1 MRTPDSAVRVA
12 PATHNRRVAVLWF
25 PDWPVYVQA
34 QSRGWD
40 VLAPAAVIADYRVLA
55 CNAAARTQGIRIG
68 MKQRHALAAYPQL
81 NVAVDDPAR
90 QASVHEDVLAAL
102 QDVSAVVETLR
113 PGLLAFPVDALAR
126 YYGDEASAVEKLLDA
141 AARIHADCMA
151 GVADDLVSAVWAARL
166 GKSISVRGNAEFISE
181 LPISVLSIE
190 PELRAPAHLSATLQ
204 QLGLRTMRDFA
215 ELPRA
220 DVAARFGQEA
230 VEWHRIA
237 SGHVDR
243 DVAPRRHRE
252 DLELRYEADEPIART
267 ETAAFIARH
276 VATALHNKLFAA
288 GEACLR
294 LAVRAYLE
302 PPVGYTGPTVIERLW
317 RCREPLSEQDTAQRV
332 RWQLDGWLT
341 RLRAGAGTVG
351 GAHSDGLGGANG
363 EADVAD
369 TADIPNA
376 ADWADNT
383 VGVTCIELV
392 PVETVPAGRLAA
404 PLWGGPDEGIRA
416 ARAAAGR
423 AQALIGMNR
432 VLRPIHRGGRAVAR
446 RIATVPYG
454 EDDPE
459 AVSALPT
466 RQWEGQLLP
475 PLPGLIGS
483 PTSAN
488 DSSGA
493 SGRNPSE
500 RNPSAAHPAAR
511 LALLD
516 CHGDAVYVTGR
527 GLMSS
532 PPETL
537 RWGARRLRITGWA
550 GPWPVDEHWWAEG
563 KRYARLQIAAREETR
578 ADSHGGP
585 RSRPREGTVK
595 DHAFLLV
602 CKGKQW
608 RIEATY

>member
-1 MRTPDSAVRVA
+1 MRAA

-40 VLAPAAVIADYRVLA
+40 ALAPAAVIADYRVLA
-55 CNAAARTQGIRIG
+55 CNAAARAQGIRIG
-68 MKQRHALAAYPQL
+68 MKQRHALAAFPQL
-81 NVAVDDPAR
+81 NVAADDPTR

-113 PGLLAFPVDALAR
+113 PGLLAFPVDSLAR
-126 YYGDEASAVEKLLDA
+126 YYGNEASAVEKLLDA
-141 AARIHADCMA
+141 AARIHADCLA

-166 GKSISVRGNAEFISE
+166 GKSIPVGGSAAFIAE

-190 PELRAPAHLSATLQ
+190 PELRAPARLSATLQ

-215 ELPRA
+215 GLPRA

-243 DVAPRRHRE
+243 DVAPLRHRE

-341 RLRAGAGTVG
+341 RLRAGTGTVG
-351 GAHSDGLGGANG
+351 EADLHSDGRGGVDG
-363 EADVAD
+363 ETGVLDVS
-369 TADIPNA
+369 
-376 ADWADNT
+376 DWVDNT

-392 PVETVPAGRLAA
+392 PVETVPAGSLAA

-475 PLPGLIGS
+475 PLPGLIGA
-483 PTSAN
+483 PTNADGAYSA
-488 DSSGA
+488 D
-493 SGRNPSE
+493 E

-516 CHGDAVYVTGR
+516 RQGDAVYVTGR

-532 PPETL
+532 PPATL
-537 RWGARRLRITGWA
+537 CWGARRLRITGWA

-563 KRYARLQIAAREETR
+563 KRYARLQIAAREETY
-578 ADSHGGP
+578 
-585 RSRPREGTVK
+585 EGAPK
-595 DHAFLLV
+595 NHAFLLV

>member
-1 MRTPDSAVRVA
+1 MRTPDSAVREA

-81 NVAVDDPAR
+81 NVAADDPTR
-90 QASVHEDVLAAL
+90 QASVHEDVLTAL

-126 YYGDEASAVEKLLDA
+126 YYGDEANAVEKLLDA
-141 AARIHADCMA
+141 AARIHADCLA

-166 GKSISVRGNAEFISE
+166 GKSIPVGGSAEFIAK

-237 SGHVDR
+237 SGHIDR

-341 RLRAGAGTVG
+341 RLRAGAGTAG
-351 GAHSDGLGGANG
+351 GAAGAVD
-363 EADVAD
+363 E
-369 TADIPNA
+369 

-392 PVETVPAGRLAA
+392 PVETVPAGSLAA

-459 AVSALPT
+459 AVTALPT

-483 PTSAN
+483 PTNAN
-488 DSSGA
+488 DASSV
-493 SGRNPSE
+493 SERNPSE

-516 CHGDAVYVTGR
+516 CHDDAVYVTGR

-532 PPETL
+532 PPEAL
-537 RWGARRLRITGWA
+537 HWGARRLRITGWA
-550 GPWPVDEHWWAEG
+550 GPWPVDEHWWAKG
-563 KRYARLQIAAREETR
+563 KRYARLQIAAREETHSEPHSGHR
-578 ADSHGGP
+578 KDAP
-585 RSRPREGTVK
+585 K

>member
-1 MRTPDSAVRVA
+1 MRHMRTPDSAVREA

-81 NVAVDDPAR
+81 NVAADDPTR
-90 QASVHEDVLAAL
+90 QASVHEDVLTAL

-126 YYGDEASAVEKLLDA
+126 YYGDEANAVEKLLDA
-141 AARIHADCMA
+141 AARIHADCLA

-166 GKSISVRGNAEFISE
+166 GKSIPVGGSAEFIAK

-237 SGHVDR
+237 SGHIDR

-317 RCREPLSEQDTAQRV
+317 RCREPLSEQDTAQR
-332 RWQLDGWLT
+332 
-341 RLRAGAGTVG
+341 
-351 GAHSDGLGGANG
+351 
-363 EADVAD
+363 
-369 TADIPNA
+369 
-376 ADWADNT
+376 
-383 VGVTCIELV
+383 
-392 PVETVPAGRLAA
+392 
-404 PLWGGPDEGIRA
+404 
-416 ARAAAGR
+416 
-423 AQALIGMNR
+423 
-432 VLRPIHRGGRAVAR
+432 
-446 RIATVPYG
+446 
-454 EDDPE
+454 
-459 AVSALPT
+459 AVSYTHLTLPT
-466 RQWEGQLLP
+466 TP
-475 PLPGLIGS
+475 
-483 PTSAN
+483 
-488 DSSGA
+488 
-493 SGRNPSE
+493 
-500 RNPSAAHPAAR
+500 
-511 LALLD
+511 
-516 CHGDAVYVTGR
+516 YV
-527 GLMSS
+527 
-532 PPETL
+532 
-537 RWGARRLRITGWA
+537 
-550 GPWPVDEHWWAEG
+550 
-563 KRYARLQIAAREETR
+563 
-578 ADSHGGP
+578 
-585 RSRPREGTVK
+585 
-595 DHAFLLV
+595 
-602 CKGKQW
+602 
-608 RIEATY
+608 

>member
-1 MRTPDSAVRVA
+1 MRTPDSAVRAA

-40 VLAPAAVIADYRVLA
+40 ALAPAAVIADYRVLA
-55 CNAAARTQGIRIG
+55 CNAAARAQGIRIG
-68 MKQRHALAAYPQL
+68 MKQRHALAAFPQL
-81 NVAVDDPAR
+81 NVAADDPTR

-113 PGLLAFPVDALAR
+113 PGLLAFPVDSLAR
-126 YYGDEASAVEKLLDA
+126 YYGNEASAVEKLLDA
-141 AARIHADCMA
+141 AARIHADCLA

-166 GKSISVRGNAEFISE
+166 GKSIPVGGSAAFIAE

-190 PELRAPAHLSATLQ
+190 PELRAPARLSATLQ

-215 ELPRA
+215 GLPRA

-243 DVAPRRHRE
+243 DVAPLRHRE

-341 RLRAGAGTVG
+341 RLRAGTGTVG
-351 GAHSDGLGGANG
+351 EADLHSDGRGGVDG
-363 EADVAD
+363 ETGVLDVS
-369 TADIPNA
+369 
-376 ADWADNT
+376 DWVDNT

-392 PVETVPAGRLAA
+392 PVETVPAGSLAA

-475 PLPGLIGS
+475 PLPGLIGA
-483 PTSAN
+483 PTNADGAYSA
-488 DSSGA
+488 D
-493 SGRNPSE
+493 E

-516 CHGDAVYVTGR
+516 RQGDAVYVTGR

-532 PPETL
+532 PPATL
-537 RWGARRLRITGWA
+537 CWGARRLRITGWA

-563 KRYARLQIAAREETR
+563 KRYARLQIAAREETY
-578 ADSHGGP
+578 
-585 RSRPREGTVK
+585 EGAPK
-595 DHAFLLV
+595 NHAFLLV

>member
-1 MRTPDSAVRVA
+1 MRTPDSAVRAA

-55 CNAAARTQGIRIG
+55 CNAAARAQGIRIG
-68 MKQRHALAAYPQL
+68 MKQRHALAAFPQL
-81 NVAVDDPAR
+81 NVAADDPTR

-126 YYGDEASAVEKLLDA
+126 YYGNEASAVEKLLDA
-141 AARIHADCMA
+141 AARIHADCLA

-166 GKSISVRGNAEFISE
+166 GKSIPVGGSAAFIAE

-190 PELRAPAHLSATLQ
+190 PELRAPARLSATLQ

-215 ELPRA
+215 GLPRA

-243 DVAPRRHRE
+243 DVAPLRHRE

-341 RLRAGAGTVG
+341 RLRAGTGTVG
-351 GAHSDGLGGANG
+351 EADLHSDGRGGVDG
-363 EADVAD
+363 ETGVLDVS
-369 TADIPNA
+369 
-376 ADWADNT
+376 DWVDNT

-392 PVETVPAGRLAA
+392 PVETVPAGSLAA

-459 AVSALPT
+459 AVTALPT

-475 PLPGLIGS
+475 PLPGLIGA
-483 PTSAN
+483 PTNADGAYSA
-488 DSSGA
+488 D
-493 SGRNPSE
+493 E

-516 CHGDAVYVTGR
+516 RHGDAVYVTGR

-563 KRYARLQIAAREETR
+563 KRYARLQIAAREETY
-578 ADSHGGP
+578 
-585 RSRPREGTVK
+585 EGAPK
-595 DHAFLLV
+595 NHAFLLV

>member
-1 MRTPDSAVRVA
+1 MRTPDSVVRAA

-55 CNAAARTQGIRIG
+55 CNAAARAQGIRIG

-81 NVAVDDPAR
+81 NVAADDPTR

-126 YYGDEASAVEKLLDA
+126 YYGDEANAVEKLLDA
-141 AARIHADCMA
+141 AARLHADCLA

-166 GKSISVRGNAEFISE
+166 GKSIPVGGGAEFIAG

-215 ELPRA
+215 GLPRA

-243 DVAPRRHRE
+243 DVAPRRQRE

-341 RLRAGAGTVG
+341 RLRARAGNAGEARVHG
-351 GAHSDGLGGANG
+351 GGLGGVDG
-363 EADVAD
+363 GGDE
-369 TADIPNA
+369 

-392 PVETVPAGRLAA
+392 PVETVPAGSLAA

-432 VLRPIHRGGRAVAR
+432 VLRPIHRGGRAVVR

-459 AVSALPT
+459 EVTALPT

-483 PTSAN
+483 PTS
-488 DSSGA
+488 DDGTPGA
-493 SGRNPSE
+493 SGRNSGGRGPSE
-500 RNPSAAHPAAR
+500 RNPSTAHPAAR

-516 CHGDAVYVTGR
+516 RHGDAVYVTGR

-563 KRYARLQIAAREETR
+563 KRYARLQIAAREETHSEPHSGHHKG
-578 ADSHGGP
+578 AP
-585 RSRPREGTVK
+585 K

>member
-1 MRTPDSAVRVA
+1 MRTPDSAVRAA

-40 VLAPAAVIADYRVLA
+40 ALAPAAVIADYRVLA
-55 CNAAARTQGIRIG
+55 CNAAARAQGIRIG
-68 MKQRHALAAYPQL
+68 MKQRHALAAFPQL
-81 NVAVDDPAR
+81 NVAADDPTR

-113 PGLLAFPVDALAR
+113 PGLLAFPVDSLAR
-126 YYGDEASAVEKLLDA
+126 YYGNEASAVEKLLDA
-141 AARIHADCMA
+141 AARIHADCLA

-166 GKSISVRGNAEFISE
+166 GKSIPVGGSAAFIAE

-190 PELRAPAHLSATLQ
+190 PELRAPARLSATLQ

-215 ELPRA
+215 GLPRA

-243 DVAPRRHRE
+243 DVAPLRHRE

-341 RLRAGAGTVG
+341 RLRAGTGTVG
-351 GAHSDGLGGANG
+351 EADLHSDGRGGVDG
-363 EADVAD
+363 ETGVLDVS
-369 TADIPNA
+369 
-376 ADWADNT
+376 DWVDNT

-392 PVETVPAGRLAA
+392 PVETVPAGSLAA

-459 AVSALPT
+459 AVTALPT

-475 PLPGLIGS
+475 PLPGLIGA
-483 PTSAN
+483 PTNADGAYSA
-488 DSSGA
+488 D
-493 SGRNPSE
+493 E

-516 CHGDAVYVTGR
+516 RQGDAVYVTGR

-563 KRYARLQIAAREETR
+563 KRYARLQIAAREETY
-578 ADSHGGP
+578 
-585 RSRPREGTVK
+585 EGAPK
-595 DHAFLLV
+595 NHAFLLV

>member
-55 CNAAARTQGIRIG
+55 CNAAARAQGIRIG

-81 NVAVDDPAR
+81 NVAADDPTR

-126 YYGDEASAVEKLLDA
+126 YYGDEGSAVEKLLDA

-166 GKSISVRGNAEFISE
+166 GKSIPVGGSAAFIAE

-190 PELRAPAHLSATLQ
+190 PELRAPARLSATLQ

-215 ELPRA
+215 GLPRA

-243 DVAPRRHRE
+243 DVAPLRHRE

-341 RLRAGAGTVG
+341 RLRAGTGTVG
-351 GAHSDGLGGANG
+351 EADLHSDGRGGVDG
-363 EADVAD
+363 ETGVLDVS
-369 TADIPNA
+369 
-376 ADWADNT
+376 DWVDNT

-392 PVETVPAGRLAA
+392 PVETVPAGSLAA

-459 AVSALPT
+459 AVTALPT

-475 PLPGLIGS
+475 PLPGLIGA
-483 PTSAN
+483 PTNADGAYSA
-488 DSSGA
+488 D
-493 SGRNPSE
+493 E

-516 CHGDAVYVTGR
+516 RQGDAVYVTGR

-563 KRYARLQIAAREETR
+563 KRYARLQIAAREETY
-578 ADSHGGP
+578 
-585 RSRPREGTVK
+585 EGAPK
-595 DHAFLLV
+595 NHAFLLV

>member
-1 MRTPDSAVRVA
+1 MRTPDSAVRAA

-55 CNAAARTQGIRIG
+55 CNAAARAQGIRIG
-68 MKQRHALAAYPQL
+68 MKQRHALAAFPQL
-81 NVAVDDPAR
+81 NVAADDPTR

-126 YYGDEASAVEKLLDA
+126 YYGDEGSAVEKLLDA

-166 GKSISVRGNAEFISE
+166 GKSIPVGGSAAFIAE

-190 PELRAPAHLSATLQ
+190 PELRAPARLSATLQ

-215 ELPRA
+215 ELSRP

-341 RLRAGAGTVG
+341 RLRAGTGTVG
-351 GAHSDGLGGANG
+351 EADLHSDGRGGVDG
-363 EADVAD
+363 ETGVLDVS
-369 TADIPNA
+369 
-376 ADWADNT
+376 DWVDNT

-392 PVETVPAGRLAA
+392 PVETVPAGSLAA

-475 PLPGLIGS
+475 PLPGLIGA
-483 PTSAN
+483 PTNADGAYSA
-488 DSSGA
+488 D
-493 SGRNPSE
+493 E

-516 CHGDAVYVTGR
+516 RHGDAVYVTGR

-532 PPETL
+532 PPATL
-537 RWGARRLRITGWA
+537 CWGARRLRITGWA
-550 GPWPVDEHWWAEG
+550 EPWPVDEHWWAEG
-563 KRYARLQIAAREETR
+563 KRYARLQIAAREETY
-578 ADSHGGP
+578 
-585 RSRPREGTVK
+585 EGAPK
-595 DHAFLLV
+595 NHAFLLV
-602 CKGKQW
+602 CKGKRW

>member
-1 MRTPDSAVRVA
+1 MRTPDSAVRAA

-55 CNAAARTQGIRIG
+55 CNAAARSQGIRIG

-166 GKSISVRGNAEFISE
+166 GKSISVGGSAEFISE

-237 SGHVDR
+237 SGQVDR
-243 DVAPRRHRE
+243 EVAPRRHRE
-252 DLELRYEADEPIART
+252 DLELRYETDEPIART

-351 GAHSDGLGGANG
+351 GAAGAVD
-363 EADVAD
+363 E
-369 TADIPNA
+369 

-459 AVSALPT
+459 AVTALPT

-550 GPWPVDEHWWAEG
+550 GPWPVDEHWWTEG

-578 ADSHGGP
+578 VDSHGGP
-585 RSRPREGTVK
+585 RSRPREGTAK

>member
-1 MRTPDSAVRVA
+1 MRTLDSAVREA

-81 NVAVDDPAR
+81 NVAADDPTR
-90 QASVHEDVLAAL
+90 QASVHEDVLTAL

-126 YYGDEASAVEKLLDA
+126 YYGDEANAVEKLLDA
-141 AARIHADCMA
+141 AARIHADCLA

-166 GKSISVRGNAEFISE
+166 GKSIPVGGSAEFIAK

-237 SGHVDR
+237 SGHIDR

-341 RLRAGAGTVG
+341 RLRAGAGTAG
-351 GAHSDGLGGANG
+351 GATG
-363 EADVAD
+363 EVDE
-369 TADIPNA
+369 

-392 PVETVPAGRLAA
+392 PVETVPAGSLAA

-459 AVSALPT
+459 AVTALPT

-483 PTSAN
+483 PTNAN
-488 DSSGA
+488 DASSV
-493 SGRNPSE
+493 SERNPSE

-516 CHGDAVYVTGR
+516 CHDDAVYVTGR

-537 RWGARRLRITGWA
+537 HWGARRLRITGWA
-550 GPWPVDEHWWAEG
+550 GPWPVDEHWWAKG
-563 KRYARLQIAAREETR
+563 KRYARLQIAAREETHSEPHSGHR
-578 ADSHGGP
+578 KDAP
-585 RSRPREGTVK
+585 K

>member
-1 MRTPDSAVRVA
+1 MGLSRTKVNSTA
-12 PATHNRRVAVLWF
+12 RVAVLWF

-55 CNAAARTQGIRIG
+55 CNAAARAQGIKIG

-81 NVAVDDPAR
+81 NVAEDDPSR

-126 YYGDEASAVEKLLDA
+126 YYGDEDTAVEKLLDA
-141 AARIHADCMA
+141 AVRVHADCMA
-151 GVADDLVSAVWAARL
+151 GVADDLVSAVWAARQ
-166 GKSISVRGNAEFISE
+166 GKSIPPGGSAAFIAE
-181 LPISVLSIE
+181 LPINVLGIE
-190 PELRAPAHLSATLQ
+190 PELRAPAHLSSTLQ

-215 ELPRA
+215 ALPRA

-237 SGHVDR
+237 SGHVER
-243 DVAPRRHRE
+243 AVAPARRRE
-252 DLELRYEADEPIART
+252 ELEVRYEAEEPIART

-276 VATALHNKLFAA
+276 VATALHNTLFAA

-302 PPVGYTGPTVIERLW
+302 PPANYTGPTVIERLW

-341 RLRAGAGTVG
+341 RLRAGAADG
-351 GAHSDGLGGANG
+351 GNVHGGDVHDGDAHDG
-363 EADVAD
+363 E
-369 TADIPNA
+369 

-383 VGVTCIELV
+383 AGVTCIELV
-392 PVETVPAGRLAA
+392 PVETVPAGSLAT

-459 AVSALPT
+459 AITALPT
-466 RQWEGQLLP
+466 RQWEGQLLH
-475 PLPGLIGS
+475 PLPGLIGA
-483 PTSAN
+483 PTSGVVPA
-488 DSSGA
+488 SGA
-493 SGRNPSE
+493 ADTH
-500 RNPSAAHPAAR
+500 NPSAAHPAAR
-511 LALLD
+511 LMLLD
-516 CHGDAVYVTGR
+516 RHSDPVHVTGR
-527 GLMSS
+527 GLMSA
-532 PPETL
+532 PPDTL
-537 RWGARRLRITGWA
+537 RWGARQLRITGWA

-563 KRYARLQIAAREETR
+563 KRYARLQVSA
-578 ADSHGGP
+578 
-585 RSRPREGTVK
+585 REGTSESV
-595 DHAFLLV
+595 HAFLLV

>member
-1 MRTPDSAVRVA
+1 MRTPDSAVREA

-81 NVAVDDPAR
+81 NVAADDPTR
-90 QASVHEDVLAAL
+90 QASVHEDVLATL

-113 PGLLAFPVDALAR
+113 PGLLAFPVDSLAR

-166 GKSISVRGNAEFISE
+166 GKSIPVGGSAEFIAE

-237 SGHVDR
+237 SGHIDR

-341 RLRAGAGTVG
+341 RLRAGAGTAG
-351 GAHSDGLGGANG
+351 GATG
-363 EADVAD
+363 EVDE
-369 TADIPNA
+369 

-392 PVETVPAGRLAA
+392 PVETVPAGSLAA

-459 AVSALPT
+459 AVTALPT

-483 PTSAN
+483 PTNAN
-488 DSSGA
+488 DASSV
-493 SGRNPSE
+493 SERNPSE

-516 CHGDAVYVTGR
+516 CHDDAVYVTGR

-537 RWGARRLRITGWA
+537 HWGARRLRITGWA
-550 GPWPVDEHWWAEG
+550 GPWPVDEHWWAKG
-563 KRYARLQIAAREETR
+563 KRYARLQIAAREETHSEPHSGHR
-578 ADSHGGP
+578 KDAP
-585 RSRPREGTVK
+585 K

>member
-1 MRTPDSAVRVA
+1 MRTPDSAVREA

-81 NVAVDDPAR
+81 NVAADDPTR
-90 QASVHEDVLAAL
+90 QASVHEDVLATL

-113 PGLLAFPVDALAR
+113 PGLLAFPVDSLAR

-166 GKSISVRGNAEFISE
+166 GKSIPVGGSAEFIAE

-237 SGHVDR
+237 SGHIDR

-341 RLRAGAGTVG
+341 RLRAGAGTAG
-351 GAHSDGLGGANG
+351 GATG
-363 EADVAD
+363 EVDE
-369 TADIPNA
+369 

-392 PVETVPAGRLAA
+392 PVETVPAGSLAA

-459 AVSALPT
+459 AVTALPT

-483 PTSAN
+483 PTNAN
-488 DSSGA
+488 DASSV
-493 SGRNPSE
+493 SERNPSE

-516 CHGDAVYVTGR
+516 CHDDAVYVTGR

-537 RWGARRLRITGWA
+537 HWGARRLRITGWA
-550 GPWPVDEHWWAEG
+550 GPWPVDEHWWAKG
-563 KRYARLQIAAREETR
+563 KRYARLQIAAREETHSEPHSGHR
-578 ADSHGGP
+578 TDSP
-585 RSRPREGTVK
+585 KVN
-595 DHAFLLV
+595 AFLLV

>member
-1 MRTPDSAVRVA
+1 MHTSDSAVRTA
-12 PATHNRRVAVLWF
+12 PAARSARVAVLWF

-55 CNAAARTQGIRIG
+55 CNAAARVQGIRIG

-81 NVAVDDPAR
+81 NVAADDPTR

-126 YYGDEASAVEKLLDA
+126 YYGDEGEAVEKLLDA
-141 AARIHADCMA
+141 AARMHADCLA
-151 GVADDLVSAVWAARL
+151 GVADDLVSAMWAARL
-166 GKSISVRGNAEFISE
+166 GKVIRPGGSADFIAD
-181 LPISVLSIE
+181 LPITALALE
-190 PELRAPAHLSATLQ
+190 PELRAPAQLSSTLQ

-215 ELPRA
+215 NLPRA

-237 SGHVDR
+237 SGQVDR
-243 DVAPRRHRE
+243 DISPRRHRA
-252 DLELRYEADEPIART
+252 DLALRYEADEPIART
-267 ETAAFIARH
+267 ETAAFVARH
-276 VATALHNKLFAA
+276 VATALHNKLFDA
-288 GEACLR
+288 GEACVR

-302 PPVGYTGPTVIERLW
+302 PPVDYTGPTVIERLW

-341 RLRAGAGTVG
+341 RLRAGANSGTG
-351 GAHSDGLGGANG
+351 SEGRDSGS
-363 EADVAD
+363 ADPA
-369 TADIPNA
+369 ADIT
-376 ADWADNT
+376 ADWADHT

-392 PVETVPAGRLAA
+392 PVETVPAGSLAV

-459 AVSALPT
+459 AVTALPT
-466 RQWEGQLLP
+466 RQWEGQLLH
-475 PLPGLIGS
+475 PLPGLIGAPAS
-483 PTSAN
+483 GN
-488 DSSGA
+488 GGLSSG
-493 SGRNPSE
+493 NP
-500 RNPSAAHPAAR
+500 NPSAAHPAAR

-516 CHGDAVYVTGR
+516 RNGDPVYVTAR
-527 GLMSS
+527 GLMSA
-532 PPETL
+532 PPEAL
-537 RWGARRLRITGWA
+537 RWGARQFRIIGWG
-550 GPWPVDEHWWAEG
+550 GPWPVDEQWWAEG
-563 KRYARLQIAAREETR
+563 KRYARLQISVREEARGNSPYSTR
-578 ADSHGGP
+578 SAYST
-585 RSRPREGTVK
+585 RSTHSAHRNY
-595 DHAFLLV
+595 AFLLV

>member
-1 MRTPDSAVRVA
+1 MPTLGRAVGRASGSTAGSATQA
-12 PATHNRRVAVLWF
+12 PRNVRVAVLWF

-34 QSRGWD
+34 QSHGWD
-40 VLAPAAVIADYRVLA
+40 VLAPAAVITDYRVLA
-55 CNAAARTQGIRIG
+55 CNAAARSHGVKIG

-81 NVAVDDPAR
+81 NVAADDPNR
-90 QASVHEDVLAAL
+90 QAAVHEDVLNAL
-102 QDVSAVVETLR
+102 QDVSAMVETLR
-113 PGLLAFPVDALAR
+113 PGLLAFPVDALSR
-126 YYGDEASAVEKLLDA
+126 YYGDEDTAVEKLLDA

-166 GKSISVRGNAEFISE
+166 GRTIPPGESTEFIAE
-181 LPISVLSIE
+181 LPIDVLGIE
-190 PELRAPAHLSATLQ
+190 PELRAPVQLSATLQ

-215 ELPRA
+215 DLPRA

-230 VEWHRIA
+230 VTWHRIA

-243 DVAPRRHRE
+243 DVAPRRRRE
-252 DLELRYEADEPIART
+252 ELELRYEAEEPIART

-302 PPVGYTGPTVIERLW
+302 PPAGYAGPTVIERLW

-341 RLRAGAGTVG
+341 RLRAGAG
-351 GAHSDGLGGANG
+351 ANAD
-363 EADVAD
+363 ADVGAD
-369 TADIPNA
+369 AGF
-376 ADWADNT
+376 DWADST
-383 VGVTCIELV
+383 AGVTCIELV
-392 PVETVPAGRLAA
+392 PVETVPAGSLAA

-432 VLRPIHRGGRAVAR
+432 VLRPIHRGGRAVAQ
-446 RIATVPYG
+446 RIVTVPYG

-459 AVSALPT
+459 AITALTT
-466 RQWEGQLLP
+466 RQWEGQLLH
-475 PLPGLIGS
+475 PLPGLIGAPGS
-483 PTSAN
+483 RDA
-488 DSSGA
+488 
-493 SGRNPSE
+493 

-511 LALLD
+511 LTLLD
-516 CHGDAVYVTGR
+516 RHENPVHVTGR
-527 GLMSS
+527 GLMSA

-537 RWGARRLRITGWA
+537 RWGGRRLHITGWA
-550 GPWPVDEHWWAEG
+550 GPWPVDEHWWAKG
-563 KRYARLQIAAREETR
+563 KRYARLQISARMSPREEETR
-578 ADSHGGP
+578 NTRHDAPG
-585 RSRPREGTVK
+585 EQ
-595 DHAFLLV
+595 AFLLV

>member
-1 MRTPDSAVRVA
+1 MRTPDSAVREA

-55 CNAAARTQGIRIG
+55 CNAAARAQGIRIG

-81 NVAVDDPAR
+81 NVAADDSTR

-126 YYGDEASAVEKLLDA
+126 YYGDEANAVEKLLDA
-141 AARIHADCMA
+141 AARIHADCLA

-166 GKSISVRGNAEFISE
+166 GKSIPVGGSPEFIAG

-190 PELRAPAHLSATLQ
+190 SELRAPAHLSATLQ

-243 DVAPRRHRE
+243 DVAPRRQRE

-341 RLRAGAGTVG
+341 RLRAGAGNAG
-351 GAHSDGLGGANG
+351 GAGVYGDELGGVDG
-363 EADVAD
+363 EIVEADWV
-369 TADIPNA
+369 
-376 ADWADNT
+376 DNT

-392 PVETVPAGRLAA
+392 PVETIPAGSLAA

-459 AVSALPT
+459 EVTALPT
-466 RQWEGQLLP
+466 RQWEGQLLS

-483 PTSAN
+483 PTSDDGAP
-488 DSSGA
+488 GA
-493 SGRNPSE
+493 SGHNSGGRGPSE

-516 CHGDAVYVTGR
+516 RQGDAVYVTGR
-527 GLMSS
+527 GLMLS
-532 PPETL
+532 L
-537 RWGARRLRITGWA
+537 I
-550 GPWPVDEHWWAEG
+550 H
-563 KRYARLQIAAREETR
+563 I
-578 ADSHGGP
+578 
-585 RSRPREGTVK
+585 
-595 DHAFLLV
+595 
-602 CKGKQW
+602 
-608 RIEATY
+608 

>member
-1 MRTPDSAVRVA
+1 MRTPDSAVREA

-81 NVAVDDPAR
+81 NVAADDPTR
-90 QASVHEDVLAAL
+90 QASVHEDVLTAL

-126 YYGDEASAVEKLLDA
+126 YYGDEANAVEKLLDA

-166 GKSISVRGNAEFISE
+166 GKSIPVGGSAEFIAE

-237 SGHVDR
+237 SGHIDR

-341 RLRAGAGTVG
+341 RLRAGAGTAG
-351 GAHSDGLGGANG
+351 GATG
-363 EADVAD
+363 EVDE
-369 TADIPNA
+369 

-392 PVETVPAGRLAA
+392 PVETVPAGSLAA

-459 AVSALPT
+459 AVTALPT

-483 PTSAN
+483 PTNAN
-488 DSSGA
+488 DASSV
-493 SGRNPSE
+493 SERNPSE
-500 RNPSAAHPAAR
+500 RHPSAAHPAAR

-516 CHGDAVYVTGR
+516 CHDDAVYVTGR

-537 RWGARRLRITGWA
+537 HWGARRLRITGWA
-550 GPWPVDEHWWAEG
+550 GPWPVDEHWWAKG
-563 KRYARLQIAAREETR
+563 KRYARLQIAAREETHSEPHSGHR
-578 ADSHGGP
+578 KDAP
-585 RSRPREGTVK
+585 K

>member
-1 MRTPDSAVRVA
+1 MRTPDSAVRAA
-12 PATHNRRVAVLWF
+12 PAIHNRRVAVLWF

-40 VLAPAAVIADYRVLA
+40 VLEPAAVIADYRVLA
-55 CNAAARTQGIRIG
+55 CNAAARVQGIRIG
-68 MKQRHALAAYPQL
+68 MKQRHALAAFPQL
-81 NVAVDDPAR
+81 NVAADDPTR

-126 YYGDEASAVEKLLDA
+126 YYGDEGSAVEKLLDA

-166 GKSISVRGNAEFISE
+166 GKSIPVGGSAEFIAE
-181 LPISVLSIE
+181 LPISALSIE

-215 ELPRA
+215 ELPRP

-243 DVAPRRHRE
+243 DVAPLRHRE
-252 DLELRYEADEPIART
+252 DLELRYEADELIART

-341 RLRAGAGTVG
+341 RLRAGAGNAG
-351 GAHSDGLGGANG
+351 GADG
-363 EADVAD
+363 EIVE
-369 TADIPNA
+369 

-392 PVETVPAGRLAA
+392 PVETVPAGSLAA

-475 PLPGLIGS
+475 PLPGLIGA
-483 PTSAN
+483 PTNADGAYSA
-488 DSSGA
+488 D
-493 SGRNPSE
+493 E

-516 CHGDAVYVTGR
+516 RHGDAVYVTGR

-532 PPETL
+532 PPATL
-537 RWGARRLRITGWA
+537 CWGARRLRITGWA
-550 GPWPVDEHWWAEG
+550 EPWPVDEHWWAEG
-563 KRYARLQIAAREETR
+563 KRYARLQIAAREETY
-578 ADSHGGP
+578 
-585 RSRPREGTVK
+585 EGAPK
-595 DHAFLLV
+595 NHAFLLV
-602 CKGKQW
+602 CKGKRW

>member
-1 MRTPDSAVRVA
+1 MRTPDSAVRAA

-55 CNAAARTQGIRIG
+55 CNAAARAQGIRIG
-68 MKQRHALAAYPQL
+68 MKQRHALAAFPQL
-81 NVAVDDPAR
+81 NVAADDPTR

-126 YYGDEASAVEKLLDA
+126 YYGDEGSAVEKLLDA

-166 GKSISVRGNAEFISE
+166 GKSIPVGGSAAFIAE

-190 PELRAPAHLSATLQ
+190 PELRAPARLSATLQ

-215 ELPRA
+215 GLPRA

-243 DVAPRRHRE
+243 DVAPLRHRE

-341 RLRAGAGTVG
+341 RLRAGTGTVG
-351 GAHSDGLGGANG
+351 EADLHSDGRGGVDG
-363 EADVAD
+363 ETGVLDVS
-369 TADIPNA
+369 
-376 ADWADNT
+376 DWVDNT

-392 PVETVPAGRLAA
+392 PVETVPAGSLAA

-459 AVSALPT
+459 AVTALPT

-475 PLPGLIGS
+475 PLPGLIGA
-483 PTSAN
+483 PTNADGAYSA
-488 DSSGA
+488 D
-493 SGRNPSE
+493 E

-516 CHGDAVYVTGR
+516 RQGDAVYVTGR

-563 KRYARLQIAAREETR
+563 KRYARLQIAAREETY
-578 ADSHGGP
+578 
-585 RSRPREGTVK
+585 EGAPK
-595 DHAFLLV
+595 NHAFLLV

>member
-1 MRTPDSAVRVA
+1 MRTPDSAVREA

-81 NVAVDDPAR
+81 NVAADDPTR
-90 QASVHEDVLAAL
+90 QASVHEDVLTAL

-126 YYGDEASAVEKLLDA
+126 YYGDEANAVEKLLDA
-141 AARIHADCMA
+141 AARIHADCLA

-166 GKSISVRGNAEFISE
+166 GKSIPVGGSAEFIAK

-237 SGHVDR
+237 SGHIDR

-341 RLRAGAGTVG
+341 RLRAGAGTAG
-351 GAHSDGLGGANG
+351 GAAGAVD
-363 EADVAD
+363 E
-369 TADIPNA
+369 

-392 PVETVPAGRLAA
+392 PVETVPAGSLAA

-459 AVSALPT
+459 AVTALPT

-483 PTSAN
+483 PTNAN
-488 DSSGA
+488 DASSV
-493 SGRNPSE
+493 SERNPSE

-516 CHGDAVYVTGR
+516 CHDDAVYVTGR

-537 RWGARRLRITGWA
+537 HWGARRLRITGWA
-550 GPWPVDEHWWAEG
+550 GPWPVDEHWWAKG
-563 KRYARLQIAAREETR
+563 KRYARLQIAAREETHSEPHSGHR
-578 ADSHGGP
+578 KDAP
-585 RSRPREGTVK
+585 K

>member
-1 MRTPDSAVRVA
+1 MRTPDSAVREA

-81 NVAVDDPAR
+81 NVAADDPTR

-113 PGLLAFPVDALAR
+113 PGLLAFPVDSLAR
-126 YYGDEASAVEKLLDA
+126 YYGDEANAVEKLLDA

-166 GKSISVRGNAEFISE
+166 GKSIPVGGSAEFIAE

-237 SGHVDR
+237 SGHIDR

-341 RLRAGAGTVG
+341 RLRAGAGTAG
-351 GAHSDGLGGANG
+351 GATG
-363 EADVAD
+363 EVDE
-369 TADIPNA
+369 

-392 PVETVPAGRLAA
+392 PVETVPAGSLAA

-459 AVSALPT
+459 AVTALPT

-483 PTSAN
+483 PTNAN
-488 DSSGA
+488 DASSV
-493 SGRNPSE
+493 SERNPSE

-516 CHGDAVYVTGR
+516 CHDDAVYVTGR

-537 RWGARRLRITGWA
+537 HWGARRLRITGWA
-550 GPWPVDEHWWAEG
+550 GPWPVDEHWWAKG
-563 KRYARLQIAAREETR
+563 KRYARLQIAAREETHSEPHSGHR
-578 ADSHGGP
+578 KDAP
-585 RSRPREGTVK
+585 K